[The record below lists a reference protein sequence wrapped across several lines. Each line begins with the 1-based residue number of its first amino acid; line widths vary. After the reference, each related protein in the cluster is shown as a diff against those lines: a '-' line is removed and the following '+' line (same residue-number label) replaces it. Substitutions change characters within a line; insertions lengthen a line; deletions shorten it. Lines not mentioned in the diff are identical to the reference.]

1 MPISTPAR
9 LLASVASLALVAA
22 ADAAANAPLAQQTV
36 GTAAAVNPRSTGV
49 GASGTRVL
57 ELGAPIVH
65 RERVQT
71 SDSGSVQVVFLDKT
85 TLNIGPRSDLL
96 IDEFVYD
103 PAAGAGS
110 IALSLAKGTLR
121 FVGGN
126 ASHTGGAV
134 VKTPV
139 ATIGIRGGV
148 AAFRVGDGRT
158 RAILQFGTLTVT
170 GPGGQTVGIAPA
182 GLHGGRGAGWHFGP
196 RPGAASRHGCPD
208 RRDPEPVWSDRRPAP
223 ARRRTSRWAPLPV
236 TRARGQ
242 PRARPRWISHRSPV
256 ARSIRASKARRTR
269 SRGMPPSRGRP
280 RCSSPSSAR
289 PTRRLPMAMAASGP
303 RSIGPVS
310 PRGRR
315 C

>member
-103 PAAGAGS
+103 PAAGTGS
-110 IALSLAKGTLR
+110 MALSLARGTLR

-158 RAILQFGTLTVT
+158 RAILQFGTLTVR
-170 GPGGQTVGIAPA
+170 GPGGQTVELRRPGFMVDVGPDGISAPA
-182 GLHGGRGAGWHFGP
+182 RVPQADMDALIAETRSQSGQTGGRRQP
-196 RPGAASRHGCPD
+196 TPDIQVGAASGHPCA
-208 RRDPEPVWSDRRPAP
+208 RPAQGQTTMDLASVTCRSVNTRLEGEADQI
-223 ARRRTSRWAPLPV
+223 ARDASQQ
-236 TRARGQ
+236 GQ
-242 PRARPRWISHRSPV
+242 AQVLIPIERPPD
-256 ARSIRASKARRTR
+256 
-269 SRGMPPSRGRP
+269 PPPPYGY
-280 RCSSPSSAR
+280 
-289 PTRRLPMAMAASGP
+289 G
-303 RSIGPVS
+303 G
-310 PRGRR
+310 
-315 C
+315 